1 MATRNALAVLVSKSS
16 YFAYQRTYLH
26 SFTISCK
33 IPRETL
39 LNKILRSNFFVIKA
53 KKTSKNAPGATN
65 GKVNDNS
72 KAKLIKDLNFQSD
85 DEARPFYKLSVKT
98 LLHIYKT
105 TKKDEECGYCK
116 NRLYYIADHIKC
128 PPLVLSQQIVRR
140 TFIYNLSFDWLE
152 SSLQVLLDMGVTGDR
167 ILRDLW
173 VLKYH
178 HNTIKERLQRVKDN
192 GVENLYPWMVRCSE
206 DIMIRYIQIFQET
219 KSILGDN
226 KSTKMYLANRLN
238 ISPEIIEDMYLKVPA
253 LKTTRAAK
261 VKKFLD
267 FLLEQGFSLEEI
279 TNKARILTASQ
290 NTVKQR
296 LEKLRALGLREIN
309 LNVLCRSRKEF
320 QKYCESIES
329 ITKEQL

>member
-1 MATRNALAVLVSKSS
+1 MATRNVIAVLVSKSS
-16 YFAYQRTYLH
+16 YFAYQKIYLH
-26 SFTISCK
+26 SFIVSCK
-33 IPRETL
+33 FPRETL
-39 LNKILRSNFFVIKA
+39 LTKILRSNFFAITA
-53 KKTSKNAPGATN
+53 KKSSKHAPEATN
-65 GKVNDNS
+65 DKVNDNS
-72 KAKLIKDLNFQSD
+72 KAKLIKGLNFHSD
-85 DEARPFYKLSVKT
+85 YEALPFYKLPIKT
-98 LLHIYKT
+98 LLYIYKT

-116 NRLYYIADHIKC
+116 NRLYYIADRIKFY
-128 PPLVLSQQIVRR
+128 QI
-140 TFIYNLSFDWLE
+140 
-152 SSLQVLLDMGVTGDR
+152 LDMGVTGDR

-178 HNTIKERLQRVKDN
+178 HNTIKERLQRVKNN

-206 DIMIRYIQIFQET
+206 DIMNRYIQIFQET
-219 KSILGDN
+219 KSILGEN

-253 LKTTRAAK
+253 LKTTRATK

-279 TNKARILTASQ
+279 TTKARILTASQ

-309 LNVLCRSRKEF
+309 LNVLCRSRKDF

>member
-116 NRLYYIADHIKC
+116 NRLYYIADHIKFC
-128 PPLVLSQQIVRR
+128 LI
-140 TFIYNLSFDWLE
+140 
-152 SSLQVLLDMGVTGDR
+152 LDMGVTGDR